1 MIEYVNQLHEG
12 NVEAYVGIV
21 QGLASGGKSKYSTRA
36 LKIFP
41 HLNMSTNRQPNPP
54 RSTLDCTLCSCSIH
68 ISEHRCRG

>member
-21 QGLASGGKSKYSTRA
+21 QGLASGGKSKHATRA

-41 HLNMSTNRQPNPP
+41 KPEYAH
-54 RSTLDCTLCSCSIH
+54 
-68 ISEHRCRG
+68 